1 MSRDRT
7 DGHGAVAVVP
17 GFRGVGVGVGVNPD
31 HGQVVAVACGQFGE
45 GDDADRALAAER
57 EDAVM
62 GVPGDGL
69 LSGLGAARTAD
80 RDSTPLVGPSSG
92 SPPSTGTTSVRPLCS
107 GREGV
112 QHPGADGVSAPG
124 LVHRHTG
131 QQLGDCGG
139 TGALPLRPDETEGG
153 GIGGDV

>member
-1 MSRDRT
+1 
-7 DGHGAVAVVP
+7 
-17 GFRGVGVGVGVNPD
+17 
-31 HGQVVAVACGQFGE
+31 
-45 GDDADRALAAER
+45 
-57 EDAVM
+57 M

-69 LSGLGAARTAD
+69 LSGLQCGQNSGPGLHTVGGPFIRLAAVD
-80 RDSTPLVGPSSG
+80 RDDL
-92 SPPSTGTTSVRPLCS
+92 
-107 GREGV
+107 GRAVVLRQEGV